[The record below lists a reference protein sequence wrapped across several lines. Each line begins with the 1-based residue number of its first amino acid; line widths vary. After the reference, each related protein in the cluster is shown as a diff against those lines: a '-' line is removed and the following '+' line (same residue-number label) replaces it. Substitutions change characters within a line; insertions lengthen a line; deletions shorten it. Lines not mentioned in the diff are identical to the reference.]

1 MFQLKEF
8 QKMKGV
14 ADASIVENK
23 RPVQQMNNRKLT
35 YKARASDLKI
45 SLLLVGIALA
55 ISQDWVSNKLLL

>member
-1 MFQLKEF
+1 
-8 QKMKGV
+8 MKGV

-23 RPVQQMNNRKLT
+23 RPVQQMNNRKLM

-55 ISQDWVSNKLLL
+55 ISQDWVANKLLL